1 MAIRQER
8 VGDALKLVIGPRV
21 NWLGLL
27 TAFLLLSILFG
38 VGIAPAWD
46 GLNVALETGRSTVG
60 YILGITALSA
70 IVLFVAYG
78 ILLNFFGSEL
88 IVVSS
93 TNLEIQSSVFGF
105 TRSQR
110 SFPNSTVENLR
121 YEEWPGARGA
131 GMQHGIRFECVGVT
145 VTFAQNATTAN
156 SYEILDQMK
165 QVYLFPSA
173 DPPDQESS
181 PAVTHW

>member
-27 TAFLLLSILFG
+27 TAFLLLSILWG

-46 GLNVALETGRSTVG
+46 GLRVALQTGRSTLG

-70 IVLFVAYG
+70 IALFVAYSV
-78 ILLNFFGSEL
+78 LRSLFGSEL
-88 IVVSS
+88 VVVSS
-93 TNLEIQSSVFGF
+93 TNFEIQSSVFGF

-131 GMQHGIRFECVGVT
+131 GMQHGIRFECVGET
-145 VTFAQNATTAN
+145 VTFAQNATMAN

-165 QVYLFPSA
+165 QVYRFPSA
-173 DPPDQESS
+173 DPSDQESS